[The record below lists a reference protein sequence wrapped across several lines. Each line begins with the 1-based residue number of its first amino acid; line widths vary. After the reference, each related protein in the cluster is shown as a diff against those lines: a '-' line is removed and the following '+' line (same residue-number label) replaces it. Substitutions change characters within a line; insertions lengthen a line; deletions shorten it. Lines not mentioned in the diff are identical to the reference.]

1 MPRTMLLRLVVAML
15 ALALSACTVTVPPP
29 ATPPEAPPV
38 TEETQPE
45 TTPPEE
51 IQPKE
56 IQPEEA
62 GPELTPQPLE
72 PSQIIQGEGKAT
84 PVTPG
89 PGQPDLTQLPQ
100 VAQAK
105 ADLAQ
110 RLDIPEEAIQ
120 VVLVEEVI
128 WPDGSLGCPQ
138 PGIEYPQVPQDG
150 LRIVLEVE
158 GERYEYRSGGVR
170 PPFLCQQ

>member
-1 MPRTMLLRLVVAML
+1 MPRWIVPLFAVL
-15 ALALSACTVTVPPP
+15 ALALSACTVTAPPP
-29 ATPPEAPPV
+29 ATPPEGTPV
-38 TEETQPE
+38 TAESQPE
-45 TTPPEE
+45 NA
-51 IQPKE
+51 
-56 IQPEEA
+56 QPEEPRP
-62 GPELTPQPLE
+62 GLTPQSLE
-72 PSQIIQGEGKAT
+72 PSQIIQGEEKPT

-110 RLDIPEEAIQ
+110 RLKIPEEAIQ
-120 VVLVEEVI
+120 VVRVEEVI

-158 GERYEYRSGGVR
+158 GERYEYHSGGTR
-170 PPFLCQQ
+170 PPFLCEQ